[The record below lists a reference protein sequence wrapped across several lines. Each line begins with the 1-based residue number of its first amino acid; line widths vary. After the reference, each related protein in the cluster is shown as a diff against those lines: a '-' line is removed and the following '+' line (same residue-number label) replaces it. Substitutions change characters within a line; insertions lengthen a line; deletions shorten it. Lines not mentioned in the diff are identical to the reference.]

1 LLQLKLEL
9 RTAHSRFIVV
19 GVSLIAVAATFAVC
33 MILLAILG
41 MSPLRVANAFFIQPF
56 TSLYGIG
63 EILLK
68 TGPLL
73 LIAQGLAVG
82 YRANVWN
89 IGAEGQ
95 LIVGSIAA
103 SVLALLFET
112 SNSSFLLPAMIIVGA
127 LAGAAWAAIAAFLRV
142 RWNANEILTTF
153 MLSSIALQLLYYLV
167 TGPLRDPNGQNFPQS
182 ALFSDAALFGTLISG
197 TRANTSLLLG
207 LAVTIVAYVFM
218 QHSIH
223 GFRLMVSGLAPR
235 AARYAGFGEA
245 RAIWIGLIAGGACAG
260 IAGVG
265 EVAGPIGMLQRVLS
279 PGYGFA
285 AIIVAFLGGL
295 HPIGIVFAAVL
306 MALLYVGGDCALVSA
321 SVPKAFATIFQSLLL
336 IFFLAGAFLAV
347 YRVRLVRRSGEVPT

>member
-1 LLQLKLEL
+1 MLRLKLEL
-9 RTAHSRFIVV
+9 RTAHSRFVIV
-19 GVSLIAVAATFAVC
+19 GVSLIAVAASFVVG

-41 MSPLRVANAFFIQPF
+41 NSPLRVANAFFVQPV

-95 LIVGSIAA
+95 LIVGAIAA
-103 SVLALLFET
+103 GVLALFFET
-112 SNSSFLLPAMIIVGA
+112 SNSGFLLPAMITVGA

-153 MLSSIALQLLYYLV
+153 MLSSVALQLLYYLV
-167 TGPLRDPNGQNFPQS
+167 TGPLRDPHGQNFPQS
-182 ALFSDAALFGTLISG
+182 ALFSDAALFGTLIPG

-207 LAVTIVAYVFM
+207 LAATLVAYVFM
-218 QHSIH
+218 QHSVH

-260 IAGVG
+260 IAGVD

-306 MALLYVGGDCALVSA
+306 MALLYVGGDFALVSA
-321 SVPKAFATIFQSLLL
+321 SVPNAFATIFQSLLL
-336 IFFLAGAFLAV
+336 VFFLAGAFLAV
-347 YRVRLVRRSGEVPT
+347 YRVRLVWHSGEVPT

>member
-9 RTAHSRFIVV
+9 RTAHSRFVAF
-19 GVSLIAVAATFAVC
+19 GVSLMAVASTFAVS
-33 MILLAILG
+33 MVLLAILG
-41 MSPLRVANAFFIQPF
+41 KSPLRVANAFFIQPV
-56 TSLYGIG
+56 TSLYGVG

-95 LIVGSIAA
+95 LIVGAIAA
-103 SVLALLFET
+103 SVLALVFDT

-127 LAGAAWAAIAAFLRV
+127 LGGAAWAGIAAFLRV

-182 ALFSDAALFGTLISG
+182 ALFSDAALFGTLISS

-207 LAVTIVAYVFM
+207 LAATLIAYVFM

-235 AARYAGFGEA
+235 AAQYAGFGEA

-295 HPIGIVFAAVL
+295 HPIGIVFAAFL
-306 MALLYVGGDCALVSA
+306 MALLYVGGDFALVSA
-321 SVPKAFATIFQSLLL
+321 SVPNAFATIFQSLLL
-336 IFFLAGAFLAV
+336 VFFLAGAFLAV
-347 YRVRLVRRSGEVPT
+347 YRVRLVWRDGEAPT

>member
-9 RTAHSRFIVV
+9 RTAHSRFVAF
-19 GVSLIAVAATFAVC
+19 GVSLMAVALTFAVS

-41 MSPLRVANAFFIQPF
+41 KSPLRVANAFFIQPV
-56 TSLYGIG
+56 TSLYGVG

-95 LIVGSIAA
+95 LIVGAIAA
-103 SVLALLFET
+103 SVLALVFDT

-127 LAGAAWAAIAAFLRV
+127 LAGAAWAGIAAFLRV
-142 RWNANEILTTF
+142 RWKANEILTTF
-153 MLSSIALQLLYYLV
+153 MLSSIALQLLYYIV

-182 ALFSDAALFGTLISG
+182 ALFSDAALFGTLISS

-207 LAVTIVAYVFM
+207 LAATLIAYVFM

-235 AARYAGFGEA
+235 AAQYAGFGEA

-295 HPIGIVFAAVL
+295 HPIGIVLAAVL
-306 MALLYVGGDCALVSA
+306 MALLYVGGDFALVSA
-321 SVPKAFATIFQSLLL
+321 SVPNAFATIFQSLLL
-336 IFFLAGAFLAV
+336 VFFLAGTFLAI
-347 YRVRLVRRSGEVPT
+347 YRVRLVRRDGEAPT